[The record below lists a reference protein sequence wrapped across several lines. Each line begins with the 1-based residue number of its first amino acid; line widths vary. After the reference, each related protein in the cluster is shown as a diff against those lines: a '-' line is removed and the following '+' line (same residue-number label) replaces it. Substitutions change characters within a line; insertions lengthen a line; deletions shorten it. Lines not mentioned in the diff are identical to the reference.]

1 MSELSELYEQGIR
14 CRKAAYALAQAETK
28 TKDAALMRMADILYA
43 GRAQILQANAWDIET
58 ARGSGRSESFIDR
71 LSLDE
76 GRIAGICA
84 GVREVAGLEDPCGRV
99 LEEWQRKELHFVKK
113 SVPIGVIGI
122 IFEARPN
129 VCVDAAALCLKSG
142 NVCYLRGS
150 RETIETNRVL
160 VELMREALRE
170 NGLSEDCIA
179 LVQDTSHEAAD
190 DFMKMNDCLDLLIP
204 RGSARLIEHCV
215 RQATVPLIETGS
227 GNCIIYVDR
236 SVDAQEVIPV
246 ILNAKCQ
253 RVSVCNACESLLI
266 HRERL
271 DLVPGLL
278 KALQEHQV
286 KIHGDETIC
295 AMGEQII
302 PATEADYS
310 KEYLDYEISIRCVD
324 SLQEAIDHINAHHTM
339 HSDAILSDDPKAI
352 ERFMNGVDA
361 AVVYANAS
369 TRFSDGH
376 EFGFGAEIGIS
387 TQKIHARGPMG
398 LRELTTYRYQVYGKG
413 TIRT

>member
-1 MSELSELYEQGIR
+1 MWNIVSGKGGNQMSELSELYEQGVR
-14 CRKAAYALAQAETK
+14 CHQAAYALAQCGSAV
-28 TKDAALMRMADILYA
+28 KDAALARIADVLLA
-43 GRAQILQANAWDIET
+43 EREQILQANAQDIAA
-58 ARGSGRSESFIDR
+58 ARAAGRSASFIDR
-71 LSLDE
+71 LALDE
-76 GRIAGICA
+76 QRIEGICA
-84 GVREVAGLEDPCGRV
+84 GVRE
-99 LEEWQRKELHFVKK
+99 K

-150 RETIETNRVL
+150 RETIRTNRVL
-160 VELMREALRE
+160 VELMRQALKDS
-170 NGLSEDCIA
+170 GLNEDCIA
-179 LVQDTSHEAAD
+179 LVLDTSHAAAD

-215 RQATVPLIETGS
+215 KNATVPLIETGS

-236 SVDAQEVIPV
+236 SVDADEVIPV
-246 ILNAKCQ
+246 IINAKCQ

-278 KALQEHQV
+278 AALKENGV
-286 KIHGDETIC
+286 KIHADETIC
-295 AMGEQII
+295 AMDDSLI
-302 PATEADYS
+302 PATEADYG
-310 KEYLDYEISIRCVD
+310 KEYLDYEISIHCVD

-339 HSDAILSDDPKAI
+339 HSDAILSNDPQAI

-369 TRFSDGH
+369 TRFSDGN

-387 TQKIHARGPMG
+387 T
-398 LRELTTYRYQVYGKG
+398 LRELTTYKYQVYGKG
-413 TIRT
+413 TIRK

>member
-1 MSELSELYEQGIR
+1 MSELSELYEQGAR
-14 CRKAAYALAQAETK
+14 CHQAAYALAQCGSAA
-28 TKDAALMRMADILYA
+28 KDAALARIADVLLA
-43 GRAQILQANAWDIET
+43 EREQILQANAQDIAA
-58 ARGSGRSESFIDR
+58 ARAAGRSASFIDR
-71 LSLDE
+71 LALNE
-76 GRIAGICA
+76 QRIEGICA
-84 GVREVAGLEDPCGRV
+84 GVREVMDLADPCGRV
-99 LEEWQRKELHFVKK
+99 LEEWDRGELHFVKK

-150 RETIETNRVL
+150 RETIRTNRVL
-160 VELMREALRE
+160 VELMRQALSDS
-170 NGLSEDCIA
+170 GLNEDCIA
-179 LVQDTSHEAAD
+179 LVQDTSHAAAD

-215 RQATVPLIETGS
+215 KNATVPLIETGS

-236 SVDAQEVIPV
+236 SVDADEVIPV
-246 ILNAKCQ
+246 IINAKCQ

-266 HRERL
+266 HRDRL

-278 KALQEHQV
+278 AALKENGV
-286 KIHGDETIC
+286 KIHADETIC
-295 AMGEQII
+295 AMDDSLI
-302 PATEADYS
+302 PATEADYG
-310 KEYLDYEISIRCVD
+310 KEYLDYEISIHCVD

-339 HSDAILSDDPKAI
+339 HSDAILSNDLQAI

-369 TRFSDGH
+369 TRFSDGN

-398 LRELTTYRYQVYGKG
+398 LRELTTYKYQVYGKG
-413 TIRT
+413 TIRK

>member
-1 MSELSELYEQGIR
+1 MSELSELYEQGVR
-14 CRKAAYALAQAETK
+14 CHQAAYALAQCGSAA
-28 TKDAALMRMADILYA
+28 KDAALARIADVLLA
-43 GRAQILQANAWDIET
+43 EREQILQANAQDIAA
-58 ARGSGRSESFIDR
+58 ARAAGRSASFIDR
-71 LSLDE
+71 LALDE
-76 GRIAGICA
+76 QRIEGICA
-84 GVREVAGLEDPCGRV
+84 GVREVMDLADPCGRV
-99 LEEWQRKELHFVKK
+99 LEEWDRGELHFVKK

-150 RETIETNRVL
+150 RETIRTNRVL
-160 VELMREALRE
+160 VELMRQALSDS
-170 NGLSEDCIA
+170 GLNEDCIA
-179 LVQDTSHEAAD
+179 LVQDTSHAAAD

-215 RQATVPLIETGS
+215 KNATVPLIETGS

-236 SVDAQEVIPV
+236 SVDADEVIPV
-246 ILNAKCQ
+246 IINAKCQ

-266 HRERL
+266 HRDRL

-278 KALQEHQV
+278 AALKENGV
-286 KIHGDETIC
+286 KIHADETIC
-295 AMGEQII
+295 AMDDSLI
-302 PATEADYS
+302 PATEADYG
-310 KEYLDYEISIRCVD
+310 KEYLDYEISIHCVD

-339 HSDAILSDDPKAI
+339 HSDAILSNDPQAI

-369 TRFSDGH
+369 TRFSDGN

-398 LRELTTYRYQVYGKG
+398 LRELTTYKYQVYGKG
-413 TIRT
+413 TIRK